1 MKRLSSAAVT
11 LGIIVVSATIMF
23 AQQAQ
28 PAAPP
33 QGGQGGRGGAPGGQ
47 AGGGRGAPFPPPTN
61 LQVLPKDIAVPDL
74 QAAMNGIAQSM
85 GVQCNYCH
93 VPPAA
98 PPAPAAGA
106 AAAPPAAGGARG
118 GRGGAPQL
126 DFALDDKAEKKTAR
140 LMLKMVNDLN
150 AKLTAEVAPVIGRPA
165 AELTRVQC
173 ATCHRG
179 VTKPEQISTVLSGL
193 MLSKGE
199 AAAVAKYRE
208 LRTGF
213 YGAQAYDFSEVML
226 VRLAQASLAANKTDD
241 AMGWLK
247 LNLEFYP
254 RSSQSY
260 VQMSQVY
267 TRKMDTPS
275 AITAMEKAVELDP
288 DNMATKRQLDT
299 LKGVAPAAPAGRG
312 APPAQ

>member
-1 MKRLSSAAVT
+1 MKRLSCALGA
-11 LGIIVVSATIMF
+11 LGILIMSATIVF
-23 AQQAQ
+23 TQQAQ
-28 PAAPP
+28 QPPAP
-33 QGGQGGRGGAPGGQ
+33 QGQGGRGGGG

-61 LQVLPKDIAVPDL
+61 LQVLPKDISIPDL
-74 QAAMNGIAQSM
+74 QAIMQANAQAL

-93 VPPAA
+93 VPPPA

-106 AAAPPAAGGARG
+106 PAAPPPAAGGRG

-140 LMLKMVNDLN
+140 LMFKMVNDLN
-150 AKLTAEVAPVIGRPA
+150 AKISTEIATAIGKPA
-165 AELTRVQC
+165 AEMTKVQC

-179 VTKPEQISTVLSGL
+179 VAQPRQVSDILSTM
-193 MLSKGE
+193 MLGKGE
-199 AAAVAKYRE
+199 GAAVAKYRE
-208 LRTGF
+208 LRTQY

-226 VRLAQASLAANKTDD
+226 VRLAQASLAANKPDD
-241 AMGWLK
+241 AMSWLK

-254 RSSQSY
+254 KSSQTY
-260 VQMSQVY
+260 VQISQVH
-267 TRKMDTPS
+267 TRKMDTPA

-288 DNMATKRQLDT
+288 DNAATKRQLDT
-299 LKGVAPAAPAGRG
+299 LKGVTPAPEGRG